1 MPLRKSN
8 GLPQI
13 PTQSLPDIEVP
24 EKSLPPINDYNLNNS
39 FDNDFVHV
47 DDTEEDFQDIQYE
60 SNPEIELPEIPKQEE
75 ETVNHQLSDNPFD
88 DVKQEEYIDYKKKKI
103 KPLGGK
109 KSKIKD
115 KDLDDRKNKLNMI
128 SMLRLFIFICIIIAF
143 ALGIKNTWFP
153 ERVYTNRDIANIAVS
168 AIGKTGFPLERGRA
182 FSQEYLYHYLN
193 NTEESR
199 ELLQKFGSDNRQIQ
213 NKSQQ
218 KPALIPILYSEQT
231 DNYYSGIYKYSVYI
245 TDFNGK
251 TYNEEEHKEVG
262 HWLSFMVQ
270 VYYDSENDSL
280 TAIDTPTLIPTYIID
295 NDNSKIPQAEKL
307 GTGEIADKE
316 VQEDADPTIKGF
328 IKAFMDVDKNNYDE
342 IVQYIPSDKPLAL
355 INGFGGT
362 VKLAD
367 KSNINYK
374 IYKTENA
381 NSYIAEV
388 DLQLQNAQTNPI
400 GSGTIYNAKY
410 VLRFE
415 KTSDNKYLVTK
426 FAPYL
431 YSKDLSIQQK

>member
-8 GLPQI
+8 GLPQM

-24 EKSLPPINDYNLNNS
+24 EKSLPPINDYNNNN
-39 FDNDFVHV
+39 FDNDFIHV

-60 SNPEIELPEIPKQEE
+60 SNEIELPEIPKQEE

-251 TYNEEEHKEVG
+251 TYNEDEHKEVG

-270 VYYDSENDSL
+270 VYYDNENDSL

-307 GTGEIADKE
+307 GTGEVADKE

-374 IYKTENA
+374 IYKTEKA

>member
-13 PTQSLPDIEVP
+13 PTQSLPSIDVP
-24 EKSLPPINDYNLNNS
+24 EKSLPPINDYNNNN
-39 FDNDFVHV
+39 FDNDFIHV

-60 SNPEIELPEIPKQEE
+60 SNSEIELPEIPKQEE

-270 VYYDSENDSL
+270 VYYDNENDSL

-374 IYKTENA
+374 IYKTENT

>member
-8 GLPQI
+8 GMPQI
-13 PTQSLPDIEVP
+13 PTQSLPSIDVP
-24 EKSLPPINDYNLNNS
+24 GKSLPPINDYNNNN
-39 FDNDFVHV
+39 FDNDFIHV

-60 SNPEIELPEIPKQEE
+60 SNEIELPEIPKQEE

-231 DNYYSGIYKYSVYI
+231 DNYYSGIYKYSVYV

-251 TYNEEEHKEVG
+251 TYNEDEHKEVG

-270 VYYDSENDSL
+270 VYYDNENDSL

-316 VQEDADPTIKGF
+316 VQEEAEPTIKGF

-431 YSKDLSIQQK
+431 YSKNLSIQQK

>member
-8 GLPQI
+8 GLPQM

-24 EKSLPPINDYNLNNS
+24 EKSLPPINDYNNNN
-39 FDNDFVHV
+39 FDNDFIHV

-60 SNPEIELPEIPKQEE
+60 SNSEIELPEIPKQEE

-153 ERVYTNRDIANIAVS
+153 ERVYTNRDIANIAIS

-251 TYNEEEHKEVG
+251 TYNEDEHKEVG

-270 VYYDSENDSL
+270 VYYDNENDSL

-307 GTGEIADKE
+307 GTGEVADKE

>member
-8 GLPQI
+8 GLPQM

-24 EKSLPPINDYNLNNS
+24 EKSLPPINDYNNNN
-39 FDNDFVHV
+39 FDNDFIHV

-60 SNPEIELPEIPKQEE
+60 SNEIELPEIPKQEE

-270 VYYDSENDSL
+270 VYYDNENDSL

-307 GTGEIADKE
+307 GTGEVADKE